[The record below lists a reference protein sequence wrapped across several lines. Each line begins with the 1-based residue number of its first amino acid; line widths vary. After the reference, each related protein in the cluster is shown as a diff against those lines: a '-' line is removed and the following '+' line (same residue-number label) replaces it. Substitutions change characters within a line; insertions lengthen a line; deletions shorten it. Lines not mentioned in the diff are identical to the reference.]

1 MRRVLLSAF
10 ILLTLLP
17 RTAQAV
23 TAKEILELSRAG
35 LSEEVLLA
43 LIEVDGGVFTLD
55 TDMLKRLKDANV
67 SDRVIL
73 AMVRSGR
80 TPQVEPTPVPVA
92 PEQAV
97 DPAPIVAPQPQ
108 VIVIEHERPV
118 VEQVAVP
125 VYVAVPQGRFISR
138 GRRLQ
143 SHVQQPFDPSPGF
156 GAPIV
161 LQPFDPSPGFGAP
174 LPPTQQQ
181 VPAKKELVFWGW
193 GGKLRPDAWK
203 PPNYV
208 EDPAPKPEPPAKK

>member
-1 MRRVLLSAF
+1 MRRALPYAF
-10 ILLTLLP
+10 ILLTLVP
-17 RTAQAV
+17 VTAQAV

-55 TDMLKRLKDANV
+55 TNMLKSLKEANV
-67 SDRVIL
+67 SERVIL

-80 TPQVEPTPVPVA
+80 TPQTESVPAPVMT
-92 PEQAV
+92 EQAV
-97 DPAPIVAPQPQ
+97 DPAPYVAPQPQ

-125 VYVAVPQGRFISR
+125 VYIAVPQGRFISR
-138 GRRLQ
+138 SRHLQ
-143 SHVQQPFDPSPGF
+143 QHVQ
-156 GAPIV
+156 
-161 LQPFDPSPGFGAP
+161 LPFDPSPGFGAP
-174 LPPTQQQ
+174 LPPIHQTAPVQHEP
-181 VPAKKELVFWGW
+181 VYWGW

-208 EDPAPKPEPPAKK
+208 EKPEPKPQPLRDKK